1 MIRYLKNFKTSMTVS
16 MILARMEE
24 HVQMVLQRILANVRL
39 ALWGS
44 TAVKVRSFVL
54 CCYEMCCLFKQRI
67 ESFVFVNHFIIQK
80 FSAFIHSTISYSDID
95 DCKPGLCKNGGTC
108 VDGIDSYTC
117 KCARGFE
124 GIDCAISKI
133 MNIIFV

>member
-1 MIRYLKNFKTSMTVS
+1 MTCYLENFKTSMTVS

-54 CCYEMCCLFKQRI
+54 SCY
-67 ESFVFVNHFIIQK
+67 
-80 FSAFIHSTISYSDID
+80 
-95 DCKPGLCKNGGTC
+95 
-108 VDGIDSYTC
+108 
-117 KCARGFE
+117 
-124 GIDCAISKI
+124 
-133 MNIIFV
+133 